1 MNRVGRTACSLVIGV
16 AANSLVAW
24 CCWRPVSALHLV
36 EAGDWPC
43 GAPRDWLP
51 PETVHEG
58 RALGVTVVTAQGRP
72 GGPPGPLALQ
82 QKDRIGFPWRTFSRS
97 FREYEKGDQLGMVI
111 SKLST
116 AAATPGLVSRLA
128 NLPVTPELPGFVLG
142 AVFYGLLAGAGG
154 AAIRGAEAKRCRRRG
169 QCARCAGSLGGL
181 AEGSVCPACG
191 ATRS

>member
-1 MNRVGRTACSLVIGV
+1 MNRVGRTACYLVIGV
-16 AANSLVAW
+16 AANALVAW
-24 CCWRPVSALHLV
+24 SCWRPVSALHLV
-36 EAGDWPC
+36 EAGDGPC

-51 PETVHEG
+51 AETVHEG

-116 AAATPGLVSRLA
+116 AATPGPVSRLA
-128 NLPVTPELPGFVLG
+128 NLPVRPELPGFVLG
-142 AVFYGLLAGAGG
+142 AAFYGLLAGAGG
-154 AAIRGAEAKRCRRRG
+154 AAIRGVKAKRRRRGG
-169 QCARCAGSLGGL
+169 QCARCGGSPGGP
-181 AEGSVCPACG
+181 AEGAACPACG